1 MTVVEFFRYLF
12 SYEPSMELAVEFAEV
27 YQRRARLEQARSAS

>member
-1 MTVVEFFRYLF
+1 MTVVEFFRYQF

-27 YQRRARLEQARSAS
+27 YQRRTRLAEVRRAS